1 MTDELVLDLSNYKDR
16 VGSRVAPGSY
26 RVQVEDAELTESSNK
41 NPMVNLWLTI
51 MEGEFQGQTVTDRL
65 VLTEKSLFRVVGFMQ
80 GIGLPTP
87 KRKLKLNIRQFVG
100 KVLDVDIDDGE
111 PYNGRIRS
119 EVRGYNKAPGA
130 NQSTGADL
138 PTEAEESAP
147 ATSAQATDLPEETA
161 TAATASGTKEATPA
175 VAADDDLDLSSV
187 EL

>member
-41 NPMVNLWLTI
+41 NPMVNLWFTV

-80 GIGLPTP
+80 AIGLPTP

-130 NQSTGADL
+130 NQSSGADL
-138 PTEAEESAP
+138 PEEEP
-147 ATSAQATDLPEETA
+147 ATNAAATDLPAEEVPT
-161 TAATASGTKEATPA
+161 TASEPAQAKEELSTTTDAS
-175 VAADDDLDLSSV
+175 DDLDLSSV